1 MFLAKAAK
9 VEAKQEPNE
18 SVKETRDDENDDNV
32 EDKIWADV
40 DKDLGELLQEVGNI
54 EENDNEDEDSTAT
67 ERYDCTKYFQ
77 YFHQSNQTRNRTGT
91 TDSKTV

>member
-1 MFLAKAAK
+1 M
-9 VEAKQEPNE
+9 KQEPND
-18 SVKETRDDENDDNV
+18 SVKETIDDENDDNV

-67 ERYDCTKYFQ
+67 ERY
-77 YFHQSNQTRNRTGT
+77 TR
-91 TDSKTV
+91 

>member
-1 MFLAKAAK
+1 MK
-9 VEAKQEPNE
+9 EDGDE
-18 SVKETRDDENDDNV
+18 SVKETHEDENDDNV

-67 ERYDCTKYFQ
+67 ERYATEIFLRRP
-77 YFHQSNQTRNRTGT
+77 F
-91 TDSKTV
+91 V

>member
-1 MFLAKAAK
+1 MENVTKNFDFLLAKAAK
-9 VEAKQEPNE
+9 LEVKQEPND
-18 SVKETRDDENDDNV
+18 SIKENNDDDNDDNV

-67 ERYDCTKYFQ
+67 ER
-77 YFHQSNQTRNRTGT
+77 
-91 TDSKTV
+91 